1 MLYVSYIPCI
11 PDQHQDT
18 KAICLDGTNKRKVKM
33 SFILSSHAF
42 VFSFIWLCTAFA
54 SQENW
59 EGVWP
64 DQIWGEKIHV
74 CVSTVG
80 SEYYGQATFSKIGY
94 MRGKIDSSDVWSGNF
109 YLQGLSAPRGTFSLT
124 LSTGSPNSFSGDWTL
139 DGYDESFTTT
149 SVQQEGTTTPDD
161 SVCFRT
167 DDDLLTSS
175 EEYYLSGNYL
185 HSSNNVYIFYADSQY
200 RYCSYYYEWNTGF
213 EYGYIQGPT
222 FENGQVGPNQWYESG
237 STQGIEMF
245 VAKNKTAVYYMWW
258 TAESLAAWDGPD
270 GTQGNSMS
278 MIYKT
283 SLPNTD
289 YNEYMCYAF
298 ESAFQE
304 NLCFGAPIADNDDV
318 IKSNTITS
326 VSGIMAFGT
335 IQTVL
340 LLVILYFAYIRK
352 FQFIQGNHSS
362 SNPMSNKENL

>member
-1 MLYVSYIPCI
+1 MNFS
-11 PDQHQDT
+11 
-18 KAICLDGTNKRKVKM
+18 
-33 SFILSSHAF
+33 LSSH
-42 VFSFIWLCTAFA
+42 VFLLSFIWLCAAFA
-54 SQENW
+54 SQQDW
-59 EGVWP
+59 EGCWP
-64 DQIWGEKIHV
+64 DQIWGGKIHV

-80 SEYYGQATFSKIGY
+80 AVYYGQATFSKIGY
-94 MRGKIDSSDVWSGNF
+94 MRGIIDSDDVWTGNF
-109 YLQGLSAPRGTFSLT
+109 YLQGLSAPRGTFSLA
-124 LSTGSPNSFSGDWTL
+124 LSTGSTNAFNGTWTL
-139 DGYDESFTTT
+139 SGYQQTFTT
-149 SVQQEGTTTPDD
+149 SDIQQESATTPDD
-161 SVCFRT
+161 SMCFRA

-175 EEYYLSGNYL
+175 EEYYLSGRYL
-185 HSSNNVYIFYADSQY
+185 HNSNNVYTFYANSQY

-245 VAKNKTAVYYMWW
+245 VAKNETAVYYMWW
-258 TAESLAAWDGPD
+258 TAESVAAWDGPD
-270 GTQGNSMS
+270 GTQDNSMS
-278 MIYKT
+278 MIFRT
-283 SLPNTD
+283 SSPNTD
-289 YNEYMCYAF
+289 YNDYMCYAF

-304 NLCFGAPIADNDDV
+304 NQCFGAPTADNDDV

-340 LLVILYFAYIRK
+340 LLAILYFAYIRK